1 MIMKRESASDQF
13 KIDRRDLKQTTTAM
27 AQRTWLN
34 NGSAYMCILKLC
46 TILNCPLQN
55 TLKSPEFSGLRKETM
70 TANCLTFHLELN
82 PAQIQY
88 AEVEM

>member
-1 MIMKRESASDQF
+1 MIMKRESASDEF

-55 TLKSPEFSGLRKETM
+55 TLKSPEFAGLRKETM

>member
-1 MIMKRESASDQF
+1 MIMKRESASGQF

-55 TLKSPEFSGLRKETM
+55 TLKSPEFAGLRKETM
-70 TANCLTFHLELN
+70 TVNCLTFHLELN
-82 PAQIQY
+82 PA
-88 AEVEM
+88 